1 MKAKRQKKK
10 RIHHSSSTRK
20 RRNSIYIY
28 IYIYAVFPDI
38 LRIRYIPGKQQKK
51 KKETLLY
58 ML

>member
-10 RIHHSSSTRK
+10 GYIIAQVREKGETA
-20 RRNSIYIY
+20 YIY